1 MNKKIEYFEES
12 VKRHIEMANN
22 VLNNQADKLVQI
34 ADMISDSL
42 RNDRCVFVCGNGG
55 SAADAQHIV
64 GELVGRFAGDRRGL
78 AAVALSTDTSVMTS
92 IANDFGFDEVF
103 SRQIEG
109 LAKKGDVLWALS
121 TSGNSANI
129 IKAVQIAKQKGVR
142 IIGFTGKQK
151 SLLEQLSDL
160 CFCAPAKTSFR
171 SQEIHQLAYHIICGL
186 VDNEF
191 CNNN

>member
-12 VKRHIEMANN
+12 VKCHIEMANDFLESGAD
-22 VLNNQADKLVQI
+22 VLTKI
-34 ADMISDSL
+34 ADMICDSL
-42 RNDRCVFVCGNGG
+42 RKGRCVFVCGNGG

-64 GELVGRFAGDRRGL
+64 GELVGRFAGDRGGL

-92 IANDFGFDEVF
+92 IANDFGFEKVF

-121 TSGNSANI
+121 TSGNSGNI
-129 IKAVQIAKQKGVR
+129 IKAAQIAKDKGIKV
-142 IIGFTGKQK
+142 IGFTGKKTSQ
-151 SLLEQLSDL
+151 LEELSDA

-171 SQEIHQLAYHIICGL
+171 SQEIHQLAYHIVCGL
-186 VDNEF
+186 VDKEF
-191 CNNN
+191 CNK